1 MGDSGSPWTFKTRE
15 NHKTVICHSWVMGGN
30 LPPSFMDEITQ
41 GVLTVLNDMYKDSK
55 TDDADSRHGRAQG
68 IYVEQVLCYKTAIY
82 MKIVEISF
90 SYKTK
95 EMVSSIAEIYVH
107 LANVDSPNCVG
118 AKTMR
123 SSDRKLIL
131 CGKGFAG
138 NNGAKIWKLGYEAI
152 RKAVDWAVKGKLNDV
167 FTREVGCPECLLTK
181 DPRDSAMWKEASV
194 LIAGN
199 ECILCS
205 NQAQVHR
212 VDPRILRGETFT
224 SWHNLDEACP
234 DFKIMS
240 NVYEC
245 FERSKDEIQL
255 PPSCCPRKGYDVFDI
270 DTSPINPRHAQRQM
284 SSKKLKDIVH
294 IRPSVVLVGIWDTKQ
309 GLITSLGSGFIAD
322 TQRGLIITAGH
333 IFYQFEADKSIGPKY
348 HGIDGAR
355 AIIGVYYSPT
365 ESALFQYTADIV
377 TEDLE
382 NVDACVLRL
391 KSKFESPLKADGNSL
406 SYPQAEVG
414 IFNPKADG
422 LRRLG
427 MTDKV
432 ELESSV
438 RMIGYD
444 QEVDNNIYNNA
455 CYSAGRIIM
464 KTRLDRHSTQFE
476 PSDANI
482 RYHCPSLW
490 IKAHLR
496 TRHGH
501 SGGPVVNDA
510 GLVIGI
516 VSSADHEEEELCYLA
531 PSKLLYSLLKKARKK
546 ISDLTSSSAH
556 SQW

>member
-1 MGDSGSPWTFKTRE
+1 
-15 NHKTVICHSWVMGGN
+15 
-30 LPPSFMDEITQ
+30 
-41 GVLTVLNDMYKDSK
+41 
-55 TDDADSRHGRAQG
+55 
-68 IYVEQVLCYKTAIY
+68 
-82 MKIVEISF
+82 
-90 SYKTK
+90 
-95 EMVSSIAEIYVH
+95 
-107 LANVDSPNCVG
+107 
-118 AKTMR
+118 
-123 SSDRKLIL
+123 
-131 CGKGFAG
+131 
-138 NNGAKIWKLGYEAI
+138 
-152 RKAVDWAVKGKLNDV
+152 VDWAVKGKLNDV

-181 DPRDSAMWKEASV
+181 DPRDAAMWKEASV

-212 VDPRILRGETFT
+212 VDPRILRGEYI
-224 SWHNLDEACP
+224 HNHLDDESCSIKSGFSQFSLISHYSAVSQSIYDGSEVKP
-234 DFKIMS
+234 S
-240 NVYEC
+240 RNVV
-245 FERSKDEIQL
+245 D
-255 PPSCCPRKGYDVFDI
+255 
-270 DTSPINPRHAQRQM
+270 
-284 SSKKLKDIVH
+284 

-333 IFYQFEADKSIGPKY
+333 TFYHFEADKSIGPKY

-355 AIIGVYYSPT
+355 AIIGVYDSST

-391 KSKFESPLKADGNSL
+391 KSKFESPLKADGNRI

-444 QEVDNNIYNNA
+444 QEGDEIYHEGVDYSPCYRFGRVIKKSDRRSTSSQSSHSSAFISNNNMTDNVD
-455 CYSAGRIIM
+455 S
-464 KTRLDRHSTQFE
+464 
-476 PSDANI
+476 I

-546 ISDLTSSSAH
+546 ISDLSSAH